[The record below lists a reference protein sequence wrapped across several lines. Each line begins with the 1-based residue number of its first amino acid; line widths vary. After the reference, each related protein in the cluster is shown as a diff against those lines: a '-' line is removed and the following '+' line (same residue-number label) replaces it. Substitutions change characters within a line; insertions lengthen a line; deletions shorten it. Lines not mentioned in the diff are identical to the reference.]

1 MSESKYPVELKL
13 EIVNAYKSGKGSY
26 ASLAEKY
33 GIGSKSAKMD
43 FVKGALTAGNISPC

>member
-1 MSESKYPVELKL
+1 MSKSKYPVELKL

-33 GIGSKSAKMD
+33 GVGSKSVKKD
-43 FVKGALTAGNISPC
+43 FVKRALTAGNVSPC